1 MNEFLEKEQALN
13 LASKARKEPVNVIVD
28 CEVVESKRAMGYKA
42 SPTNCLVFIDGRFA
56 IGEWLIGD
64 E

>member
-1 MNEFLEKEQALN
+1 MNEFLEKEQELN
-13 LASKARKEPVNVIVD
+13 LARARKEPVNIIID
-28 CEVVESKRAMGYKA
+28 CEVVESKRALGYPC
-42 SPTNCLVFIDGRFA
+42 SPTNCMVFINGKFA

>member
-1 MNEFLEKEQALN
+1 MNEFVSKEQELN
-13 LASKARKEPVNVIVD
+13 LARARKEPVTNIID
-28 CEVVESKRAMGYKA
+28 CEVVESKRAIGYKA
-42 SPTNCLVFIDGRFA
+42 SPTNCLVFINGKFA

>member
-13 LASKARKEPVNVIVD
+13 LASKARKEPVNIILD

-42 SPTNCLVFIDGRFA
+42 SPTNCLVFINGKFA